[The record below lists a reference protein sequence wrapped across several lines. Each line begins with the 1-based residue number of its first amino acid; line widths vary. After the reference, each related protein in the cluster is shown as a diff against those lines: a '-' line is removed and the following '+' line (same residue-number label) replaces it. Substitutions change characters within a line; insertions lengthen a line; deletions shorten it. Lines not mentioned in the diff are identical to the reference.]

1 MHHPLAVPL
10 QAAGLRQTFSRLEVL
25 SQFCL
30 AGDQASTGAE
40 VYAGLTRRGVPM
52 AYSTVYRMLQTL
64 SYAGL
69 LLPAGTHGA
78 PPVLPAVIRRPER
91 LASPAFT
98 GFRGGSVRADF
109 PIRLICIKPTS
120 GRRHPDIKLN

>member
-40 VYAGLTRRGVPM
+40 VYAGLTQRGVPM
-52 AYSTVYRMLQTL
+52 AYSTVNRMLQTL

-69 LLPAGTHGA
+69 LLPAGT
-78 PPVLPAVIRRPER
+78 R
-91 LASPAFT
+91 
-98 GFRGGSVRADF
+98 
-109 PIRLICIKPTS
+109 
-120 GRRHPDIKLN
+120 RRHPCYRPSSAVLNAWQARPSPVSGVGLSGPTSPSA